1 MKHFRK
7 KKRIQNIFLFAF
19 LISYGIFL
27 LLIVITNGTSWI
39 NEEHGKV
46 VYHSS
51 LLNADIIFGLIT
63 LFLLLLWGVYAI
75 INLFKKPKEVQEE
88 TSENLKQI
96 ECEVT
101 NIESDEYLCY
111 FLRSLF
117 QNKRDLLFFGV
128 HSIYFTLYSL
138 IFYFQKTMEKRMS
151 YFYPIFIASLIFFLF
166 FLLYLFIL
174 PLKEKAEKKKRNILY
189 VFSEDDVL
197 IKEAEE
203 TRVLFSNFKDAYET
217 KRSFLFLST
226 NGFDLTLNKNAI
238 QDEKLTELLQ
248 YQCERIHKNI
258 N

>member
-1 MKHFRK
+1 MS
-7 KKRIQNIFLFAF
+7 AF

-63 LFLLLLWGVYAI
+63 LFFLLLWGVYAI

-88 TSENLKQI
+88 SSENLKQI

-111 FLRSLF
+111 FLRFLF

-138 IFYFQKTMEKRMS
+138 IFYFQKTMEKRMN

-189 VFSEDDVL
+189 VFSENDVL